1 MAKNVPAPVDAP
13 VETAPQWE
21 FASQWSKAWKVL
33 KWSGVALL
41 TIAFLT
47 VIGQGFLFYRIFD
60 DVHPLLGYSFIL
72 ILAALLLLLVGRPL
86 ASFLSMPVA
95 AKPPHTPFDIE
106 KPDISL
112 LSQRL
117 KYDLKYLAMLK
128 RNPLLA
134 DEVPAMEEGMAAGR
148 ALLARFAIAGN
159 DSAANVAADL
169 EAFQKDHIEIH
180 LKKLDAKV
188 DKLIHAEA
196 VGVGVATAFS
206 MNGTVDAFVVLW
218 RNANLI
224 ARISQIYFGRP
235 HLGGTLLILRDVAA
249 IVIVSRAL
257 EDVTDMTGD
266 VIGGLL
272 GRMGGL
278 IAGPVM
284 DGAVNAMLTLK
295 MGYLAKRRCRAFEGW
310 SARQARSISAEAL
323 ERVKKESGSV
333 ATDLLKRCG
342 GLTSRA
348 AWAAEQTMSGSKN
361 AWSMVQGWFGRKP
374 SEA

>member
-13 VETAPQWE
+13 VEPAPQWE

-60 DVHPLLGYSFIL
+60 DVHPVLGYSFIL

-134 DEVPAMEEGMAAGR
+134 DEVSAMEEGIAIGR
-148 ALLARFAIAGN
+148 ALLARFAIAGEE
-159 DSAANVAADL
+159 SAANVAADL

-348 AWAAEQTMSGSKN
+348 AWAAEQTMSGSRN